1 MGKSPKEITKVR
13 NRRKHTGVLPKTG
26 PSACWRSAWITRV
39 CCVCGERSE
48 IMHSPTRQ
56 AGIYCP
62 AHCVACN
69 AVPEVPAAPVAATPL
84 PEGTGAV
91 LGHAGARGGAFNR
104 PRPWGKAFDKYLG
117 Q

>member
-13 NRRKHTGVLPKTG
+13 NRRKHTGALPITG

-39 CCVCGERSE
+39 CCVCGERVE

-69 AVPEVPAAPVAATPL
+69 PAPQAPASPGAATPL
-84 PEGTGAV
+84 PEAHGAS
-91 LGHAGARGGAFNR
+91 LAPAGARAEGLRGLSVKR
-104 PRPWGKAFDKYLG
+104 SGRK
-117 Q
+117 